1 MSTKSL
7 AWGLFGGVPSVRSET
22 KEAPGHAAPRR
33 AIVMDRPG
41 AARSRS
47 LTRSRPLALLRG
59 ETRTKLAIAL
69 AVGVVLLSL
78 AYIFGINQ
86 SAAKGYEV
94 TAQKNKLNTLI
105 EDNKKLL
112 VRTAQAGSVS
122 QIQDDASANQLVQI
136 TAQEYLQQPTQLTQR

>member
-1 MSTKSL
+1 M
-7 AWGLFGGVPSVRSET
+7 RSET
-22 KEAPGHAAPRR
+22 KESPGRPASRR
-33 AIVMDRPG
+33 AIVMARPG
-41 AARSRS
+41 AVRSR
-47 LTRSRPLALLRG
+47 TRG
-59 ETRTKLAIAL
+59 EARTNLAIAL
-69 AVGVVLLSL
+69 AGAIAVLSL

-94 TAQKNKLNTLI
+94 TAQKNKLNTLV

-122 QIQDDASANQLVQI
+122 QIQDEASANQLVQI